1 MIKLQNLS
9 FAYENTNETV
19 GQLRNIDLHVEK
31 GELIILSGKSGCGK
45 TTLTRIL
52 NGLCPSFYPGK
63 LEGGYSLDGE
73 NALKMPIHKLG
84 TMVGSVFQDPRS
96 HFFTV
101 NSSTEVAFGLENH
114 GVTQEKMKRRV
125 EKAFAVF
132 HLEKLKDRNVYE
144 LSSGERQLVS
154 ILAAWAMDT
163 EILLLDEPTANL
175 DFAAINQLREMLL
188 SLKQQGKT
196 LVISEHRLHY
206 LTDIADEYWV
216 MAQGEIREK
225 RTAQELLAL
234 SDEQLSRLSL
244 RTTNLAHLTL
254 QVKQPISPCSETAVL
269 SIRDVGFSYRRNE
282 SEILRHCFMRVHTGE
297 VVGLIGS
304 NGSGKTTLGKIVSG
318 LLRADYGEINYNG
331 KPANTRVLRKNSLFI
346 MQEAEFQFF
355 TNSVI
360 NELKY
365 GHKDTPEICAEIE
378 RLLKRFGMWEYRN
391 RHPFSL
397 SGGQMQKL
405 TLMLACLS
413 SKPIII
419 LDEPTAGLDAKS
431 LKSCVAL
438 IQEMQKKKM
447 ILIITHDLELI
458 SQVCNRC
465 ICLSK
470 GSIEQEF
477 FLRDNA
483 SLNALMRHMN
493 EHFLLS
499 DNQRMFSQIP
509 ARCDPRTKLLLL
521 LAAMVAASSTNL
533 TFVFSIA
540 AVTILLS
547 FIERFYR
554 SAFVQSG
561 ILILL
566 VVLNGV
572 FPSGIFSFF
581 ASFFPRFLVTWAGLE
596 TLIARNE
603 AVKTLA
609 AFRKFHIPEKLIMI
623 FSVIFRF
630 FPVISNDMKLMS
642 QSIQTRGAFSGIWEK
657 TRFFPE
663 YIEILIVPLSL
674 RVIRIAETLSA
685 SAETRGID
693 LKCKRNSFVSL
704 RFGIW
709 DIVVL
714 VLVVSAVITGLTI

>member
-1 MIKLQNLS
+1 MIDFKLN
-9 FAYENTNETV
+9 FCYEGENQSALQDVKGTV
-19 GQLRNIDLHVEK
+19 PP
-31 GELIILSGKSGCGK
+31 GKCIVLCGDSGCGK
-45 TTLTRIL
+45 TTLLRCMNHLIPT
-52 NGLCPSFYPGK
+52 FYEGSLKGYCRMKGQDINALSIGETGK
-63 LEGGYSLDGE
+63 L
-73 NALKMPIHKLG
+73 AA
-84 TMVGSVFQDPRS
+84 SVFQDPRS

-175 DFAAINQLREMLL
+175 DFAAINQLREVLL

-196 LVISEHRLHY
+196 LIISEHRLHY

-282 SEILRHCFMRVHTGE
+282 SEILRHCFMEVHTGE

-318 LLRADYGEINYNG
+318 LLRADHGEINYNG

-533 TFVFSIA
+533 TFVFAIA

-657 TRFFPE
+657 TRFFPK

>member
-1 MIKLQNLS
+1 MIDFKLN
-9 FAYENTNETV
+9 FCYEGENQSALQDVKGTV
-19 GQLRNIDLHVEK
+19 P
-31 GELIILSGKSGCGK
+31 SGKCIVLCGDSGCGK
-45 TTLTRIL
+45 TTLLRSMNHLIPT
-52 NGLCPSFYPGK
+52 FYEGSLKGYCRMKGQDINALSIGETGK
-63 LEGGYSLDGE
+63 L
-73 NALKMPIHKLG
+73 AA
-84 TMVGSVFQDPRS
+84 SVFQDPRS

-175 DFAAINQLREMLL
+175 DFAAINQLREVLL
-188 SLKQQGKT
+188 SLKHQGKT

-521 LAAMVAASSTNL
+521 FAAMVAASSTNL
-533 TFVFSIA
+533 TFVFAIA

-609 AFRKFHIPEKLIMI
+609 AFRKFHIPEKLIVV

>member
-1 MIKLQNLS
+1 MIDFKLN
-9 FAYENTNETV
+9 FCYEGENQSALQDVKGTV
-19 GQLRNIDLHVEK
+19 P
-31 GELIILSGKSGCGK
+31 SGKCIVLCGDSGCGK
-45 TTLTRIL
+45 TTLLRSMNHLIPT
-52 NGLCPSFYPGK
+52 FYEGSLKGYCRMKGQDINALSIGETGK
-63 LEGGYSLDGE
+63 L
-73 NALKMPIHKLG
+73 AA
-84 TMVGSVFQDPRS
+84 SVFQDPRS

-175 DFAAINQLREMLL
+175 DFAAINQLREVLL

-521 LAAMVAASSTNL
+521 FAAMVAASSTNL

-547 FIERFYR
+547 LIERFYR

-642 QSIQTRGAFSGIWEK
+642 QSIQTRGAFSRILEK
-657 TRFFPE
+657 IRFFPQ

-693 LKCKRNSFVSL
+693 LKCKRNSFVSI
-704 RFGIW
+704 RSGIW

-714 VLVVSAVITGLTI
+714 VMVVSAVITGLTI

>member
-1 MIKLQNLS
+1 MIDFKLN
-9 FAYENTNETV
+9 FCYEGENQSALQDV
-19 GQLRNIDLHVEK
+19 K
-31 GELIILSGKSGCGK
+31 GAVLPGKCIVLCGDSGCGK
-45 TTLTRIL
+45 TTLLRCMNHLIPT
-52 NGLCPSFYPGK
+52 FYEGSLKGYCRMKGQDINALSIGETGK
-63 LEGGYSLDGE
+63 L
-73 NALKMPIHKLG
+73 AA
-84 TMVGSVFQDPRS
+84 SVFQDPRS

-114 GVTQEKMKRRV
+114 GVTQEEMKRRV
-125 EKAFAVF
+125 EKAFTVF

-175 DFAAINQLREMLL
+175 DFAAINQLREVLL

-244 RTTNLAHLTL
+244 RTTNLDHLKL

-282 SEILRHCFMRVHTGE
+282 SEILRHCFMEVHTGE

-304 NGSGKTTLGKIVSG
+304 NGSGKTTLGKIASG
-318 LLRADYGEINYNG
+318 LLRAGYGEINYNG
-331 KPANTRVLRKNSLFI
+331 KPVNTRVLRKNSLFI

-499 DNQRMFSQIP
+499 DNQRMFSQIS

-521 LAAMVAASSTNL
+521 FVAMVAASSTNL
-533 TFVFSIA
+533 TFVFAIA

-547 FIERFYR
+547 FIEKFYR
-554 SAFVQSG
+554 SAFIQSG

-566 VVLNGV
+566 LVLNGV

-609 AFRKFHIPEKLIMI
+609 ALRKFHIPEKLIMI
-623 FSVIFRF
+623 ISVIFRF

-709 DIVVL
+709 DVVVL

>member
-1 MIKLQNLS
+1 MIDFKLN
-9 FAYENTNETV
+9 FCYEGENQSALQDVKGTV
-19 GQLRNIDLHVEK
+19 PSGQCIVLCGD
-31 GELIILSGKSGCGK
+31 SGCGK
-45 TTLTRIL
+45 TTLLRSMNHLIPT
-52 NGLCPSFYPGK
+52 FYEGSLKGYCRMKGQDINALSIGETGK
-63 LEGGYSLDGE
+63 L
-73 NALKMPIHKLG
+73 AA
-84 TMVGSVFQDPRS
+84 SVFQDPRS

-175 DFAAINQLREMLL
+175 DFAAINQLREVLL

-419 LDEPTAGLDAKS
+419 LDEPTAGLDAKC

-521 LAAMVAASSTNL
+521 FAAMVAASSTNL

-642 QSIQTRGAFSGIWEK
+642 QSIQTRGAFSRILEK
-657 TRFFPE
+657 IRFFPQ

-693 LKCKRNSFVSL
+693 LKCKRNSFVSI
-704 RFGIW
+704 RSGIW

-714 VLVVSAVITGLTI
+714 VMVVSAVITGLTI

>member
-1 MIKLQNLS
+1 MIDFKLN
-9 FAYENTNETV
+9 FCYEGENQSALQDV
-19 GQLRNIDLHVEK
+19 K
-31 GELIILSGKSGCGK
+31 GAVLPGKCIVLCGDSGCGK
-45 TTLTRIL
+45 TTLLRCMNHLIPT
-52 NGLCPSFYPGK
+52 FYEGSLKGYCRMKGQDINALSIGETGK
-63 LEGGYSLDGE
+63 L
-73 NALKMPIHKLG
+73 AA
-84 TMVGSVFQDPRS
+84 SVFQDPRS

-114 GVTQEKMKRRV
+114 GVTQEEMKRRV
-125 EKAFAVF
+125 EKAFTVF

-175 DFAAINQLREMLL
+175 DFAAINQLREVLL

-244 RTTNLAHLTL
+244 RTTNLDHLKL

-282 SEILRHCFMRVHTGE
+282 SEILRHCFMEVHTGE

-318 LLRADYGEINYNG
+318 LLRAGYGEINYNG
-331 KPANTRVLRKNSLFI
+331 KPVNTRVLRKNSLFI

-499 DNQRMFSQIP
+499 DNQRMLSQIS

-521 LAAMVAASSTNL
+521 FVAMVAASSTNL
-533 TFVFSIA
+533 TFVFAIA

-547 FIERFYR
+547 FIEKFYR
-554 SAFVQSG
+554 SAFIQSG

-566 VVLNGV
+566 LVLNGV

-609 AFRKFHIPEKLIMI
+609 ALRKFHIPEKLIMI
-623 FSVIFRF
+623 ISVIFRF

-642 QSIQTRGAFSGIWEK
+642 QSVQTRGAFSGIWEK
-657 TRFFPE
+657 IRFFPE

-709 DIVVL
+709 DVVVL

>member
-1 MIKLQNLS
+1 MIDFKLN
-9 FAYENTNETV
+9 FCYEGEIQSALQDVKGTV
-19 GQLRNIDLHVEK
+19 P
-31 GELIILSGKSGCGK
+31 SGKCIVLCGDSGCGK
-45 TTLTRIL
+45 TTLLRSMNHLIPT
-52 NGLCPSFYPGK
+52 FYEGSLKGYCRMKGQDINALSIGETGK
-63 LEGGYSLDGE
+63 L
-73 NALKMPIHKLG
+73 AA
-84 TMVGSVFQDPRS
+84 SVFQDPRS

-175 DFAAINQLREMLL
+175 DFAAINQLREVLL

-521 LAAMVAASSTNL
+521 FAAMVATSSTNL

-642 QSIQTRGAFSGIWEK
+642 QSIQTRGAFSRILEK
-657 TRFFPE
+657 IRFFPQ

-693 LKCKRNSFVSL
+693 LKCKRNSFVSI
-704 RFGIW
+704 RSGIW

-714 VLVVSAVITGLTI
+714 VMVVSAVITGLTI

>member
-1 MIKLQNLS
+1 MIDFKLN
-9 FAYENTNETV
+9 FCYEGENQSALQDVKGTV
-19 GQLRNIDLHVEK
+19 P
-31 GELIILSGKSGCGK
+31 SGKCIVLCGDSGCGK
-45 TTLTRIL
+45 TTLLRSMNHLIPT
-52 NGLCPSFYPGK
+52 FYEGSLKGYCRMKGQDINALSIGETGK
-63 LEGGYSLDGE
+63 L
-73 NALKMPIHKLG
+73 AA
-84 TMVGSVFQDPRS
+84 SVFQDPRS

-175 DFAAINQLREMLL
+175 DFAAINQLREVLL
-188 SLKQQGKT
+188 SLKHQGKT

-521 LAAMVAASSTNL
+521 FAAMVAASSTNL
-533 TFVFSIA
+533 TFVFAIA

-642 QSIQTRGAFSGIWEK
+642 QSIQTRGTFSRILEK
-657 TRFFPE
+657 IRFFPE

>member
-1 MIKLQNLS
+1 MIDFKLN
-9 FAYENTNETV
+9 FCYEGENQSALQDVKGTV
-19 GQLRNIDLHVEK
+19 P
-31 GELIILSGKSGCGK
+31 SGKCIVLCGDSGCGK
-45 TTLTRIL
+45 TTLLRSMNHLIPT
-52 NGLCPSFYPGK
+52 FYEGSLKGYCRMKGQDINALSIGETGK
-63 LEGGYSLDGE
+63 L
-73 NALKMPIHKLG
+73 AA
-84 TMVGSVFQDPRS
+84 SVFQDPRS

-175 DFAAINQLREMLL
+175 DFAAINQLREVLL
-188 SLKQQGKT
+188 SLKHQGKT

-533 TFVFSIA
+533 TFVFAIA

-630 FPVISNDMKLMS
+630 FPVISNDMKLMC

>member
-1 MIKLQNLS
+1 MIDFKLN
-9 FAYENTNETV
+9 FCYEGENQSALQDVKGTV
-19 GQLRNIDLHVEK
+19 P
-31 GELIILSGKSGCGK
+31 SGKCIVLCGDSGCGK
-45 TTLTRIL
+45 TTLLRSMNHLIPT
-52 NGLCPSFYPGK
+52 FYEGSLKGYCRMKGQDINALSIGETGK
-63 LEGGYSLDGE
+63 L
-73 NALKMPIHKLG
+73 AA
-84 TMVGSVFQDPRS
+84 SVFQDPRS

-175 DFAAINQLREMLL
+175 DFAAINQLREVLL
-188 SLKQQGKT
+188 SLKHQGKT

-318 LLRADYGEINYNG
+318 LLRTDHGEINYNG

-521 LAAMVAASSTNL
+521 FAAMVAASSTNL
-533 TFVFSIA
+533 TFVFAIA

-581 ASFFPRFLVTWAGLE
+581 ASFFPRLLVTWAGLE

>member
-1 MIKLQNLS
+1 MIDFKLN
-9 FAYENTNETV
+9 FCYEGENQSALQDVKGTV
-19 GQLRNIDLHVEK
+19 PP
-31 GELIILSGKSGCGK
+31 GKCIVLCGDSGCGK
-45 TTLTRIL
+45 TTLLRSMNHLIPT
-52 NGLCPSFYPGK
+52 FYEGSLKGYCRMKGQDINALSIGETGK
-63 LEGGYSLDGE
+63 L
-73 NALKMPIHKLG
+73 AA
-84 TMVGSVFQDPRS
+84 SVFQDPRS

-175 DFAAINQLREMLL
+175 DFAAINQLREVLL
-188 SLKQQGKT
+188 SLKHQGKT
-196 LVISEHRLHY
+196 LIISEHRLHY

-413 SKPIII
+413 SKPIIV

-438 IQEMQKKKM
+438 IQEMQKKKI

-521 LAAMVAASSTNL
+521 FAAMVAASSTNL
-533 TFVFSIA
+533 TFVFAIA

-642 QSIQTRGAFSGIWEK
+642 QSIQTRGTFSRILEK
-657 TRFFPE
+657 IRFFPE

>member
-1 MIKLQNLS
+1 MIDFKLN
-9 FAYENTNETV
+9 FCYEGENQSALQDV
-19 GQLRNIDLHVEK
+19 K
-31 GELIILSGKSGCGK
+31 GAVLPGKCIVLCGDSGCGK
-45 TTLTRIL
+45 TTLLRCMNHLIPT
-52 NGLCPSFYPGK
+52 FYEGSLKGYCRMKGQDINALSIGETGK
-63 LEGGYSLDGE
+63 L
-73 NALKMPIHKLG
+73 AA
-84 TMVGSVFQDPRS
+84 SVFQDPRS

-175 DFAAINQLREMLL
+175 DFAAINQLREVLL
-188 SLKQQGKT
+188 SLKHQGKT

-297 VVGLIGS
+297 VAVLIGS

-378 RLLKRFGMWEYRN
+378 RLLKKFGMWEYRN

-521 LAAMVAASSTNL
+521 FAAMVAASSTNL
-533 TFVFSIA
+533 TFVFAIA

-642 QSIQTRGAFSGIWEK
+642 QSIQTRGTFSRILEK
-657 TRFFPE
+657 IRFFPQ

-693 LKCKRNSFVSL
+693 LKCKRNSFAF
-704 RFGIW
+704 R
-709 DIVVL
+709 
-714 VLVVSAVITGLTI
+714 

>member
-1 MIKLQNLS
+1 MIDFKLN
-9 FAYENTNETV
+9 FCYEGENQSALQDV
-19 GQLRNIDLHVEK
+19 K
-31 GELIILSGKSGCGK
+31 GAVLPGKCIVLCGDSGCGK
-45 TTLTRIL
+45 TTLLRCMNHLIPT
-52 NGLCPSFYPGK
+52 FYEGSLKGYCRMKGQDINALSVGETGK
-63 LEGGYSLDGE
+63 L
-73 NALKMPIHKLG
+73 AA
-84 TMVGSVFQDPRS
+84 SVFQDPRS

-175 DFAAINQLREMLL
+175 DFAAINQLREVLL

-378 RLLKRFGMWEYRN
+378 RLLKKFGMWEYRN

-413 SKPIII
+413 SKPIIV

-521 LAAMVAASSTNL
+521 FAAMVAASSTNL
-533 TFVFSIA
+533 TFVFAIA

-547 FIERFYR
+547 FIEKFYR
-554 SAFVQSG
+554 SAFIQSG

-566 VVLNGV
+566 LVLNGV

-609 AFRKFHIPEKLIMI
+609 ALRKFHIPEKLIMI

-642 QSIQTRGAFSGIWEK
+642 QSIQTRGTFSRILEK
-657 TRFFPE
+657 IRFFPE

-693 LKCKRNSFVSL
+693 LKCKRNSFVSI
-704 RFGIW
+704 RSGIW

-714 VLVVSAVITGLTI
+714 VMVVSAVITGLTI

>member
-1 MIKLQNLS
+1 MIDFKLN
-9 FAYENTNETV
+9 FCYEGENQSALQDVKGTV
-19 GQLRNIDLHVEK
+19 P
-31 GELIILSGKSGCGK
+31 SGKCIVLCGDSGCGK
-45 TTLTRIL
+45 TTLLRSMNHLIPT
-52 NGLCPSFYPGK
+52 FYEGSLKGYCRMKGQDINALSIGETGK
-63 LEGGYSLDGE
+63 L
-73 NALKMPIHKLG
+73 AA
-84 TMVGSVFQDPRS
+84 SVFQDPRS

-175 DFAAINQLREMLL
+175 DFAAINQLREVLL
-188 SLKQQGKT
+188 SLKHQGKT

-521 LAAMVAASSTNL
+521 FAAMVAASSTNL
-533 TFVFSIA
+533 TFVFAIA

-581 ASFFPRFLVTWAGLE
+581 ASFFPRLLVTWAGLE

-642 QSIQTRGAFSGIWEK
+642 QSIQTRGAFSRILEK
-657 TRFFPE
+657 IRFFPE

-693 LKCKRNSFVSL
+693 LKCKRNSFVSI
-704 RFGIW
+704 RSGIW

-714 VLVVSAVITGLTI
+714 VMVVSAVITGLTI

>member
-1 MIKLQNLS
+1 MIDFKLN
-9 FAYENTNETV
+9 FCYEGENQSALQDVKGTV
-19 GQLRNIDLHVEK
+19 P
-31 GELIILSGKSGCGK
+31 SGKCIVLCGDSGCGK
-45 TTLTRIL
+45 TTLLRSMNHLIPT
-52 NGLCPSFYPGK
+52 FYEGSLKGYCRMKGQDINALSIGETGK
-63 LEGGYSLDGE
+63 L
-73 NALKMPIHKLG
+73 AA
-84 TMVGSVFQDPRS
+84 SVFQDPRS

-175 DFAAINQLREMLL
+175 DFAAINQLREVLL

-521 LAAMVAASSTNL
+521 FAAMVATSSTNL

-642 QSIQTRGAFSGIWEK
+642 QSIQTRGAFSRILEK
-657 TRFFPE
+657 IRFFPQ

-693 LKCKRNSFVSL
+693 LKCKRNSFVSI
-704 RFGIW
+704 RSGIW

-714 VLVVSAVITGLTI
+714 VMVVSAVITGLTI

>member
-1 MIKLQNLS
+1 MIDFKLN
-9 FAYENTNETV
+9 FCYEGENQSALQDVKGTV
-19 GQLRNIDLHVEK
+19 P
-31 GELIILSGKSGCGK
+31 SGKCIVLCGDSGCGK
-45 TTLTRIL
+45 TTLLRSMNHLIPT
-52 NGLCPSFYPGK
+52 FYEGSLKGYCRMKGQDINALSIGETGK
-63 LEGGYSLDGE
+63 L
-73 NALKMPIHKLG
+73 AA
-84 TMVGSVFQDPRS
+84 SVFQDPRS

-175 DFAAINQLREMLL
+175 DFAAINQLREVLL

-282 SEILRHCFMRVHTGE
+282 SEILQHCFMRVHTGE

-521 LAAMVAASSTNL
+521 FAAMVAASSTNL

-642 QSIQTRGAFSGIWEK
+642 QSIQTRGAFFRILEK
-657 TRFFPE
+657 IRFFPE

-693 LKCKRNSFVSL
+693 LKCKRNSFVSI
-704 RFGIW
+704 RSGIW

-714 VLVVSAVITGLTI
+714 VMVVSAVITGLTI

>member
-1 MIKLQNLS
+1 MIDFKLN
-9 FAYENTNETV
+9 FCYEGENQSALQDVKGTV
-19 GQLRNIDLHVEK
+19 PSGQCIVLCGD
-31 GELIILSGKSGCGK
+31 SGCGK
-45 TTLTRIL
+45 TTLLRSMNHLIPT
-52 NGLCPSFYPGK
+52 FYEGSLKGYCRMKGQDINALSIGETGK
-63 LEGGYSLDGE
+63 L
-73 NALKMPIHKLG
+73 AA
-84 TMVGSVFQDPRS
+84 SVFQDPRS

-175 DFAAINQLREMLL
+175 DFAAINQLREVLL

-477 FLRDNA
+477 FFRDNA

-521 LAAMVAASSTNL
+521 FAAMVAASSTNL

-642 QSIQTRGAFSGIWEK
+642 QSIQTRGAFSRILEK
-657 TRFFPE
+657 IRFFPQ

-693 LKCKRNSFVSL
+693 LKCKRNSFVSI
-704 RFGIW
+704 RSGIW

-714 VLVVSAVITGLTI
+714 VMVVSAVITGLTI

>member
-1 MIKLQNLS
+1 MIDFKLN
-9 FAYENTNETV
+9 FCYEGENQSALQDV
-19 GQLRNIDLHVEK
+19 K
-31 GELIILSGKSGCGK
+31 GAVLPGKCIVLCGDSGCGK
-45 TTLTRIL
+45 TTLLRCMNHLIPT
-52 NGLCPSFYPGK
+52 FYEGSLKGYCRMKGQDINALSIGETGK
-63 LEGGYSLDGE
+63 L
-73 NALKMPIHKLG
+73 AA
-84 TMVGSVFQDPRS
+84 SVFQDPRS

-175 DFAAINQLREMLL
+175 DFAAINQLREVLL
-188 SLKQQGKT
+188 SLKHQGKT

-365 GHKDTPEICAEIE
+365 GHKDTPEICAEIQ

-521 LAAMVAASSTNL
+521 FAAMVAASSTNL
-533 TFVFSIA
+533 TFVFAIA

>member
-1 MIKLQNLS
+1 MIDFKLN
-9 FAYENTNETV
+9 FCYEGENQSALQDVKGTV
-19 GQLRNIDLHVEK
+19 P
-31 GELIILSGKSGCGK
+31 SGKCIVLCGDSGCGK
-45 TTLTRIL
+45 TTLLRSMNHLIPT
-52 NGLCPSFYPGK
+52 FYEGSLKGYCRMKGQDINALSIGETGK
-63 LEGGYSLDGE
+63 L
-73 NALKMPIHKLG
+73 AA
-84 TMVGSVFQDPRS
+84 SVFQDPRS

-175 DFAAINQLREMLL
+175 DFAAINQLREVLL

-318 LLRADYGEINYNG
+318 LLCADYGEINYNG

-521 LAAMVAASSTNL
+521 FAAMVAASSTNL

-540 AVTILLS
+540 VVTILLS

-581 ASFFPRFLVTWAGLE
+581 VSFFPRFLVTWAGLE

-642 QSIQTRGAFSGIWEK
+642 QSIQTRGAFSRILEK
-657 TRFFPE
+657 IRFFPE

-693 LKCKRNSFVSL
+693 LKCKRNSFVSI
-704 RFGIW
+704 RSGIW

-714 VLVVSAVITGLTI
+714 VMVVSAVITGLTI

>member
-1 MIKLQNLS
+1 MIDFKLN
-9 FAYENTNETV
+9 FCYEGENQSALQDVKGTV
-19 GQLRNIDLHVEK
+19 P
-31 GELIILSGKSGCGK
+31 SGKCIVLCGDSGCGK
-45 TTLTRIL
+45 TTLLRSMNHLIPT
-52 NGLCPSFYPGK
+52 FYEGSLKGYCRMKGQDINALSIGETGK
-63 LEGGYSLDGE
+63 L
-73 NALKMPIHKLG
+73 AA
-84 TMVGSVFQDPRS
+84 SVFQDPRS

-175 DFAAINQLREMLL
+175 DFAAINQLREVLL
-188 SLKQQGKT
+188 SLKHQGKT

-521 LAAMVAASSTNL
+521 FAAMVAASSTNL
-533 TFVFSIA
+533 TFVFAIA

-642 QSIQTRGAFSGIWEK
+642 QSIQTRGTFSRILEK
-657 TRFFPE
+657 IRFFPQ

>member
-1 MIKLQNLS
+1 MIDFKLN
-9 FAYENTNETV
+9 FCYEGENQSALQDVKGTV
-19 GQLRNIDLHVEK
+19 P
-31 GELIILSGKSGCGK
+31 SGKCIVLCGDSGCGK
-45 TTLTRIL
+45 TTLLRSMNHLIPT
-52 NGLCPSFYPGK
+52 FYEGSLKGYCRMKGQDINALSIGETGK
-63 LEGGYSLDGE
+63 L
-73 NALKMPIHKLG
+73 AA
-84 TMVGSVFQDPRS
+84 SVFQDPRS

-175 DFAAINQLREMLL
+175 DFAAINQLREVLL

-521 LAAMVAASSTNL
+521 FAAMVATSSTNL

-609 AFRKFHIPEKLIMI
+609 AFRKFHIPEKLIVI

-642 QSIQTRGAFSGIWEK
+642 QSIQTRGAFSRILEK
-657 TRFFPE
+657 IRFFPE

-693 LKCKRNSFVSL
+693 LKCKRNSFVSI
-704 RFGIW
+704 RSGIW

-714 VLVVSAVITGLTI
+714 VMVVSAVITGLTI

>member
-1 MIKLQNLS
+1 MIDFKLN
-9 FAYENTNETV
+9 FCYEGENQSALQDVKGTV
-19 GQLRNIDLHVEK
+19 P
-31 GELIILSGKSGCGK
+31 SGKCIVLCGDSGCGK
-45 TTLTRIL
+45 TTLLRSMNHLIPT
-52 NGLCPSFYPGK
+52 FYEGSLKGYCRMKGQDINALSIGETGK
-63 LEGGYSLDGE
+63 L
-73 NALKMPIHKLG
+73 AA
-84 TMVGSVFQDPRS
+84 SVFQDPRS

-175 DFAAINQLREMLL
+175 DFAAINQLREVLL
-188 SLKQQGKT
+188 SLKHQGKT
-196 LVISEHRLHY
+196 LIISEHRLHY

-282 SEILRHCFMRVHTGE
+282 SEILRHCFMEVHTGE

-304 NGSGKTTLGKIVSG
+304 NGSGKTTLGKIACG
-318 LLRADYGEINYNG
+318 LLHAGYGEINYNG
-331 KPANTRVLRKNSLFI
+331 KPVNTRVLRKNSLFI

-365 GHKDTPEICAEIE
+365 GHKDTPEICAEIQ
-378 RLLKRFGMWEYRN
+378 RLLKKFGMWEYRD

-413 SKPIII
+413 SKPIIV

-438 IQEMQKKKM
+438 IQEMQKKKI

-533 TFVFSIA
+533 TIVFAIA

-609 AFRKFHIPEKLIMI
+609 AFRKFHIPEKLIVI

-630 FPVISNDMKLMS
+630 FPVVSNDMKLMS

-657 TRFFPE
+657 ARFFPE

>member
-1 MIKLQNLS
+1 MIDFKLN
-9 FAYENTNETV
+9 FCYEGENQSALQDVKGTV
-19 GQLRNIDLHVEK
+19 P
-31 GELIILSGKSGCGK
+31 SGKCIVLCGDSGCGK
-45 TTLTRIL
+45 TTLLRSMNHLIPT
-52 NGLCPSFYPGK
+52 FYEGSLKGYCRMKGQDINALSIGETGK
-63 LEGGYSLDGE
+63 L
-73 NALKMPIHKLG
+73 AA
-84 TMVGSVFQDPRS
+84 SVFQDPRS

-175 DFAAINQLREMLL
+175 DFAAINQLREVLL

-521 LAAMVAASSTNL
+521 FAAMVAASSTNL

-642 QSIQTRGAFSGIWEK
+642 QSIQTRGAFSRILEK
-657 TRFFPE
+657 IRFFPQ

-674 RVIRIAETLSA
+674 RMIRTAETLSA

-693 LKCKRNSFVSL
+693 LKCKRNSFVSI
-704 RFGIW
+704 RSGIW

-714 VLVVSAVITGLTI
+714 VMVVSAVITGLTI

>member
-1 MIKLQNLS
+1 MIDFKLN
-9 FAYENTNETV
+9 FCYEGENQSALQDVKGTV
-19 GQLRNIDLHVEK
+19 P
-31 GELIILSGKSGCGK
+31 SGKCIVLCGDSGCGK
-45 TTLTRIL
+45 TTLLRSMNHLIPT
-52 NGLCPSFYPGK
+52 FYEGSLKGYCRMKGQDINALSIGETGK
-63 LEGGYSLDGE
+63 L
-73 NALKMPIHKLG
+73 AA
-84 TMVGSVFQDPRS
+84 SVCQDPRS

-175 DFAAINQLREMLL
+175 DFAAINQLREVLL
-188 SLKQQGKT
+188 SLKHQGKT

-521 LAAMVAASSTNL
+521 FAAMVAASSTNL
-533 TFVFSIA
+533 TFVFAIA

-642 QSIQTRGAFSGIWEK
+642 QSIQTRGTFSRILEK
-657 TRFFPE
+657 IRFFPE

>member
-1 MIKLQNLS
+1 MIDFKLN
-9 FAYENTNETV
+9 FCYEGENQSALQDVKGTV
-19 GQLRNIDLHVEK
+19 P
-31 GELIILSGKSGCGK
+31 SGKCIVLCGDSGCGK
-45 TTLTRIL
+45 TTLLRSMNHLIPT
-52 NGLCPSFYPGK
+52 FYEGSLKGYCRMKGQDINALSIGETGK
-63 LEGGYSLDGE
+63 L
-73 NALKMPIHKLG
+73 AA
-84 TMVGSVFQDPRS
+84 SVFQDPRS

-163 EILLLDEPTANL
+163 EILLLDETTANL
-175 DFAAINQLREMLL
+175 DFAAINQLREVLL
-188 SLKQQGKT
+188 SLKHQGKT

-521 LAAMVAASSTNL
+521 FAAMVAASSTNL
-533 TFVFSIA
+533 TFVFAIA

-642 QSIQTRGAFSGIWEK
+642 QSIQTRGTFSRILEK
-657 TRFFPE
+657 IRFFPE

>member
-1 MIKLQNLS
+1 MIDFKLN
-9 FAYENTNETV
+9 FCYEGENQSALQDVKGTV
-19 GQLRNIDLHVEK
+19 P
-31 GELIILSGKSGCGK
+31 SGKCIVLCGDSGCGK
-45 TTLTRIL
+45 TTLLRSMNHLIPT
-52 NGLCPSFYPGK
+52 FYEGSLKGYCRMKGQDINALSIGETGK
-63 LEGGYSLDGE
+63 L
-73 NALKMPIHKLG
+73 AA
-84 TMVGSVFQDPRS
+84 SVFQDPRS

-175 DFAAINQLREMLL
+175 DFAAINQLREVLL

-521 LAAMVAASSTNL
+521 FAAMVAASSTNL

-642 QSIQTRGAFSGIWEK
+642 QSIQTRGAFSRILEK
-657 TRFFPE
+657 IRFFPQ

-693 LKCKRNSFVSL
+693 LKCKRNSFVSI
-704 RFGIW
+704 RSGIW

-714 VLVVSAVITGLTI
+714 VMVVSAVITGLTI

>member
-1 MIKLQNLS
+1 MIDFKLN
-9 FAYENTNETV
+9 FCYEGENQSALQDVKGTV
-19 GQLRNIDLHVEK
+19 P
-31 GELIILSGKSGCGK
+31 SGKCIVLCGDSGCGK
-45 TTLTRIL
+45 TTLLRSMNHLIPT
-52 NGLCPSFYPGK
+52 FYEGSLKGYCRMKGQDINALSIGETGK
-63 LEGGYSLDGE
+63 L
-73 NALKMPIHKLG
+73 AA
-84 TMVGSVFQDPRS
+84 SVFQDPRS

-175 DFAAINQLREMLL
+175 DFAAINQLREVLL

-521 LAAMVAASSTNL
+521 FAAMVATSSTNL

-642 QSIQTRGAFSGIWEK
+642 QSIQTRGAFSRILEK
-657 TRFFPE
+657 IRFFPE

-693 LKCKRNSFVSL
+693 LKCKRNSFVSI
-704 RFGIW
+704 RSGIW

-714 VLVVSAVITGLTI
+714 VMVVSAVITGLTI

>member
-1 MIKLQNLS
+1 MIDFKLN
-9 FAYENTNETV
+9 FCYEGENQSALQDVKGTV
-19 GQLRNIDLHVEK
+19 P
-31 GELIILSGKSGCGK
+31 SGKCIVLCGDSGCGK
-45 TTLTRIL
+45 TTLLRSMNHLIPT
-52 NGLCPSFYPGK
+52 FYEGSLKGYCRMKGQDINALSIGETGK
-63 LEGGYSLDGE
+63 L
-73 NALKMPIHKLG
+73 AA
-84 TMVGSVFQDPRS
+84 SVFQDPRS

-175 DFAAINQLREMLL
+175 DFAAINQLREVLL

-521 LAAMVAASSTNL
+521 FAAMVAASSTNL

-572 FPSGIFSFF
+572 FPFGIFSFF

-642 QSIQTRGAFSGIWEK
+642 QSIQTRGAFSRILEII
-657 TRFFPE
+657 RFFPE

-693 LKCKRNSFVSL
+693 LKCKRNSFVSI
-704 RFGIW
+704 RSGIW

-714 VLVVSAVITGLTI
+714 VMVVSAVITGLTI

>member
-1 MIKLQNLS
+1 MIDFKLN
-9 FAYENTNETV
+9 FCYEGENQSALQDVKGTV
-19 GQLRNIDLHVEK
+19 PP
-31 GELIILSGKSGCGK
+31 GKCIVLCGDSACGK
-45 TTLTRIL
+45 TTLLRSMNHLIPT
-52 NGLCPSFYPGK
+52 FYEGSLKGYCRMKGQDINALSIGETGK
-63 LEGGYSLDGE
+63 L
-73 NALKMPIHKLG
+73 AA
-84 TMVGSVFQDPRS
+84 SVFQDPRS

-175 DFAAINQLREMLL
+175 DFAAINQLREVLL
-188 SLKQQGKT
+188 SLKHQGKT

-318 LLRADYGEINYNG
+318 LLRAGYGEINYNG

-413 SKPIII
+413 SKPIIV

-438 IQEMQKKKM
+438 IQEMQKKKI

-521 LAAMVAASSTNL
+521 FAAMVAASSTNL
-533 TFVFSIA
+533 TFVFAIA

>member
-1 MIKLQNLS
+1 MIDFKLN
-9 FAYENTNETV
+9 FCYEGEIQSALQDVKGTV
-19 GQLRNIDLHVEK
+19 P
-31 GELIILSGKSGCGK
+31 SGKCIVLCGDSGCGK
-45 TTLTRIL
+45 TTLLRSMNHLIPT
-52 NGLCPSFYPGK
+52 FYEGSLKGYCRMKGQDINALSIGETGK
-63 LEGGYSLDGE
+63 L
-73 NALKMPIHKLG
+73 AA
-84 TMVGSVFQDPRS
+84 SVFQDPRS

-175 DFAAINQLREMLL
+175 DFAAINQLREVLL

-521 LAAMVAASSTNL
+521 FAAMVAASSTNL

-642 QSIQTRGAFSGIWEK
+642 QSIQTRGAFSRILEK
-657 TRFFPE
+657 IRFFPQ

-693 LKCKRNSFVSL
+693 LKCKRNSFVSI
-704 RFGIW
+704 RSGIW

-714 VLVVSAVITGLTI
+714 VMVVSAVITGLTI

>member
-1 MIKLQNLS
+1 MIDFKLN
-9 FAYENTNETV
+9 FCYEGENQSALQDVKGTV
-19 GQLRNIDLHVEK
+19 P
-31 GELIILSGKSGCGK
+31 SGKCIVLCGDSGCGK
-45 TTLTRIL
+45 TTLLRCMNHLIPT
-52 NGLCPSFYPGK
+52 FYEGSLKGYCRMKGQDINALSIGETGK
-63 LEGGYSLDGE
+63 L
-73 NALKMPIHKLG
+73 AA
-84 TMVGSVFQDPRS
+84 SVFQDPRS

-175 DFAAINQLREMLL
+175 DFAAINQLREVLL

-331 KPANTRVLRKNSLFI
+331 KPVNTRVLRKNSLFI

-405 TLMLACLS
+405 TLILACLS

-499 DNQRMFSQIP
+499 DNQRMFSQIS

-521 LAAMVAASSTNL
+521 FVAMVAASSTNL
-533 TFVFSIA
+533 TFVFAIA

-581 ASFFPRFLVTWAGLE
+581 ASFIPRFLVTWAGLE

-630 FPVISNDMKLMS
+630 HHRQERLITAWSNFRYL
-642 QSIQTRGAFSGIWEK
+642 
-657 TRFFPE
+657 
-663 YIEILIVPLSL
+663 ILFTAHGRRRTNSL
-674 RVIRIAETLSA
+674 LLLI
-685 SAETRGID
+685 
-693 LKCKRNSFVSL
+693 NM
-704 RFGIW
+704 
-709 DIVVL
+709 
-714 VLVVSAVITGLTI
+714 

>member
-1 MIKLQNLS
+1 MIDFKLN
-9 FAYENTNETV
+9 FCYEGENQSALQDVKGTV
-19 GQLRNIDLHVEK
+19 P
-31 GELIILSGKSGCGK
+31 SGKCIVLCGDSGCGK
-45 TTLTRIL
+45 TTLLRSMNHLIPT
-52 NGLCPSFYPGK
+52 FYEGSLKGYCRMKGQDINALSIGETGK
-63 LEGGYSLDGE
+63 L
-73 NALKMPIHKLG
+73 AA
-84 TMVGSVFQDPRS
+84 SVFQDPRS

-175 DFAAINQLREMLL
+175 DFAAINQLREVLL

-499 DNQRMFSQIP
+499 DNQRIFSQIP

-521 LAAMVAASSTNL
+521 FAAMVAASSTNL

-642 QSIQTRGAFSGIWEK
+642 QSIQTRGAFSRILEK
-657 TRFFPE
+657 IRFFPQ

-674 RVIRIAETLSA
+674 RVIRTAETLSA

-693 LKCKRNSFVSL
+693 LKCKRNSFVSI
-704 RFGIW
+704 RSGIW

-714 VLVVSAVITGLTI
+714 VMVVSAVITGLTI

>member
-1 MIKLQNLS
+1 MIDFKLN
-9 FAYENTNETV
+9 FCYEGENQSALQDVKGTV
-19 GQLRNIDLHVEK
+19 P
-31 GELIILSGKSGCGK
+31 SGKCIVLCGDSGCGK
-45 TTLTRIL
+45 TTLLRSMNHLIPT
-52 NGLCPSFYPGK
+52 FYEGSLKGYCRMKGQDINALSIGETGK
-63 LEGGYSLDGE
+63 L
-73 NALKMPIHKLG
+73 AA
-84 TMVGSVFQDPRS
+84 SVFQDPRS

-175 DFAAINQLREMLL
+175 DFAAINQLREVLL

-521 LAAMVAASSTNL
+521 FAAMVAASSTNL

-581 ASFFPRFLVTWAGLE
+581 VSFFPRFLVTWAGLE

-642 QSIQTRGAFSGIWEK
+642 QSIQTRGAFSRILEK
-657 TRFFPE
+657 IRFFPE

-693 LKCKRNSFVSL
+693 LKCKRNSFVSI
-704 RFGIW
+704 RSGIW

-714 VLVVSAVITGLTI
+714 VMVVSAVITGLTI

>member
-1 MIKLQNLS
+1 MIDFKLN
-9 FAYENTNETV
+9 FCYEGENQSALQDVKGTV
-19 GQLRNIDLHVEK
+19 PSGQCIVLCGD
-31 GELIILSGKSGCGK
+31 SGCGK
-45 TTLTRIL
+45 TTLLRSMNHLIPT
-52 NGLCPSFYPGK
+52 FYEGSLKGYCRMKGQDINALSIGETGK
-63 LEGGYSLDGE
+63 L
-73 NALKMPIHKLG
+73 AA
-84 TMVGSVFQDPRS
+84 SVFQDPRS

-175 DFAAINQLREMLL
+175 DFAAINQLREVLL

-521 LAAMVAASSTNL
+521 FAAMVAASSTNL

-642 QSIQTRGAFSGIWEK
+642 QSIQTRGAFSRILEK
-657 TRFFPE
+657 IRFFPQ

-693 LKCKRNSFVSL
+693 LKCKRNSFVSI
-704 RFGIW
+704 RSGIW

-714 VLVVSAVITGLTI
+714 VMVVSAVITGLTI

>member
-1 MIKLQNLS
+1 MIDFKLN
-9 FAYENTNETV
+9 FCYEGENQSALQDVKGTV
-19 GQLRNIDLHVEK
+19 P
-31 GELIILSGKSGCGK
+31 SGKCIVLCGDSGCGK
-45 TTLTRIL
+45 TTLLRSMNHLIPT
-52 NGLCPSFYPGK
+52 FYEGSLKGYCRMKGQDINALSVGETGK
-63 LEGGYSLDGE
+63 L
-73 NALKMPIHKLG
+73 AA
-84 TMVGSVFQDPRS
+84 SVFQDPRS

-175 DFAAINQLREMLL
+175 DFAAINQLREVLL

-642 QSIQTRGAFSGIWEK
+642 QSIQTRGAFSRILEK
-657 TRFFPE
+657 IRFFPE